1 MNLLLDDLT
10 INISNIN
17 QSELVENWLWLISDF
32 KQTLLISKMGDMFLL
47 ANNGRVYW
55 LSTDDGSL
63 TKIADSKAGFEQM
76 LADEANIDNWFLPSL
91 VGKLLTANKY
101 LGKNEVYSFKEF
113 PIIGGEYSVDNIAAT
128 DISVHFTL
136 TGIIHEQIKDL
147 PDGTKVQIKPVD

>member
-1 MNLLLDDLT
+1 
-10 INISNIN
+10 
-17 QSELVENWLWLISDF
+17 
-32 KQTLLISKMGDMFLL
+32 
-47 ANNGRVYW
+47 
-55 LSTDDGSL
+55 L

-76 LADEANIDNWFLPSL
+76 LADEANIDSWFLPSL

-113 PIIGGEYSVDNIAAT
+113 PIIRGEYSVDNIAAT